1 MIERDVG
8 LILLGA
14 AIALAGSIV
23 TTILGQIL
31 GYWLSLKE
39 DRIRRE
45 RDREAALKAES
56 WKSEQDTF
64 IW

>member
-1 MIERDVG
+1 MIEHDVG

-23 TTILGQIL
+23 TTILGQLL

-45 RDREAALKAES
+45 RDRENALKAEA
-56 WKSEQDTF
+56 WKQHQDTF
-64 IW
+64 IF